1 MNIIEGEHIVDVDV
15 NEEVRDSFLQ
25 YAMSVIVARALPDVR
40 DGLKPVHRRIL
51 FSSFED
57 GHTPDKPYNKS
68 AATVGTV
75 LAKYHPHGD
84 ASVYDAMV
92 RLAQDFSLRYP
103 LIDGQ
108 GNFGSIDGDA
118 PAAYRYTEA
127 RLSKM
132 SMHLLS
138 DIYKETVDFGPS
150 FDDKRQEPQVLP
162 SRFPNLLV
170 NGSTGIAV
178 GMATS
183 IPPHNLNEVIDA
195 ITMMIDN
202 PNCEISDIMEIIQG
216 PDFPTGGIVMGKAGI
231 RAAYYTGRGKITL
244 RAKAHIEETKNDRYQ
259 IVVTEIPYMVNK
271 SKLVEGIAECH
282 KTKRIEGIDDLHD
295 NTGRNGLEI
304 IIKLKKDAN
313 PQVVLNRLYS
323 YTQLQTT
330 VSVIMLAL
338 VNGQPKILNL
348 KEMLEEYI
356 DFQREVITRRTQFD
370 LKKAQDRAHILEGY
384 RKALDHIDEVV
395 KIIRAS
401 KTIGEAKSAL
411 IERFE
416 FSDIQAQRIV
426 EMRLGQLTGLSRQE
440 INDEYDEKMALIED
454 YTDILSKPV
463 RVDNIIKEE
472 INEIKEKFGDDRR
485 TEICPISNEIDIEDL
500 IEEEECVITL
510 THFGYIKRLP
520 VNTYKAQHRG
530 GRGIAA
536 MTTREEDF
544 VEELFMASTHDIIM
558 FFTSKGRVYKLKGYE
573 IPESSRTA
581 KGMNIINLL
590 EMDADEKISA
600 MIKIRD
606 FENQFLVMVTK
617 NGIIKRTAIEEYSS
631 TRKGGVRA
639 IVLDEDDSLVR
650 VKLTTGEENLIIG
663 TRQGQ
668 AIKFSEQDVRTMG
681 RVTRGVRGIRL
692 KDDDYVVGMS
702 KTDEN
707 GKLLIVTEN
716 GYAKRTEI
724 SEFKLQSRGGKGVTS
739 YALSEKTGLVAG
751 LKVVNEDEDIMIISS
766 DGIIIRMPVSEI
778 NVYKRVTQGV
788 KVMRLNEG
796 VKVVTIGKTAKEDEE
811 EHTLSQEEETQPE
824 E

>member
-138 DIYKETVDFGPS
+138 DIYKDTVDFGPS

-216 PDFPTGGIVMGKAGI
+216 PDFPTGGVVMGKAGM

-271 SKLVEGIAECH
+271 SKLVESIAECH

-330 VSVIMLAL
+330 VSVIMIAL
-338 VNGQPKILNL
+338 VNGQPKVLNL

-356 DFQREVITRRTQFD
+356 AFQREVITRRTRFD

-401 KTIGEAKSAL
+401 KTIAEAKAAL
-411 IERFE
+411 IEKFD

-454 YTDILSKPV
+454 YTDILSKPE
-463 RVDNIIKEE
+463 RVDAIIKEE

-485 TEICPISNEIDIEDL
+485 TEICPVSNEIDIEDL

-530 GRGIAA
+530 GRGISA

-668 AIKFSEQDVRTMG
+668 AIKFSEQDVRIMG
-681 RVTRGVRGIRL
+681 RVTRGVRGIKL
-692 KDDDYVVGMS
+692 KEDDYVVGMS
-702 KTDEN
+702 KTDGD

-716 GYAKRTEI
+716 GYAKRTET

-811 EHTLSQEEETQPE
+811 AENLNQEESQTE

>member
-811 EHTLSQEEETQPE
+811 EDTLSQEEETQPE

>member
-1 MNIIEGEHIVDVDV
+1 MNIIEGEHIIDVDV
-15 NEEVRDSFLQ
+15 NQEVRDSFLQ
-25 YAMSVIVARALPDVR
+25 YAMSVIVSRALPDVR

-127 RLSKM
+127 RLDKM

-138 DIYKETVDFGPS
+138 DIYKDTVDFIPS
-150 FDDKRQEPQVLP
+150 FDDKRKEPEVLP

-183 IPPHNLNEVIDA
+183 IPPHNLCEVIDA
-195 ITMMIDN
+195 ITMMLDN
-202 PNCEISDIMEIIQG
+202 PECEIGDIMEIIQG
-216 PDFPTGGIVMGKAGI
+216 PDFPTGGVVMGKAGI
-231 RAAYYTGRGKITL
+231 RAAYYTGRSKITL
-244 RAKAHIEETKNDRYQ
+244 RAKARIEETKNDRYQ

-271 SKLVEGIAECH
+271 AKLVESIAECH
-282 KTKRIEGIDDLHD
+282 KTKRVEGIDDLHD

-313 PQVVLNRLYS
+313 PQVVLNQLFS

-338 VNGQPKILNL
+338 VNGQPKVLNL

-356 DFQREVITRRTQFD
+356 NFQREVITRRTRFD

-384 RKALDHIDEVV
+384 RKALDYIDEVV
-395 KIIRAS
+395 RIIRAS
-401 KTIGEAKSAL
+401 KTIAEAKSSL
-411 IERFE
+411 MERFE

-440 INDEYDEKMALIED
+440 IDDEYAEKLELIKD
-454 YTDILSKPV
+454 YTDILANPA
-463 RVDNIIKEE
+463 RVDGVIKEE
-472 INEIKEKFGDDRR
+472 INEIKDKFGDERR

-530 GRGIAA
+530 GRGITA

-590 EMDADEKISA
+590 EMDSDEKISA
-600 MIKIRD
+600 MIKIRN

-617 NGIIKRTAIEEYSS
+617 NGIIKRTAIEEYAT

-639 IVLDEDDSLVR
+639 IVLDEDDELVK
-650 VKLTTGEENLIIG
+650 VELTSGEDNLIVG
-663 TRQGQ
+663 TRGGQ
-668 AIKFSEQDVRTMG
+668 AIRFSEDDVRTMG
-681 RVTRGVRGIRL
+681 RVTRGVRGIKL
-692 KDDDYVVGMS
+692 KDEDYVIGMN
-702 KTDEN
+702 KVNDE

-716 GYAKRTEI
+716 GFAKRTEI
-724 SEFKLQSRGGKGVTS
+724 SEYKLQARGGKGVTS
-739 YALSEKTGLVAG
+739 YALSDKTGLVAG
-751 LKVVNEDEDIMIISS
+751 MNIVKEDEDIMMISS
-766 DGIIIRMPVSEI
+766 DGIIIRMPVSEV

-796 VKVVTIGKTAKEDEE
+796 VTVVTIGKTAKEEE
-811 EHTLSQEEETQPE
+811 DSSEEIEEETSSE

>member
-25 YAMSVIVARALPDVR
+25 YAMSVIVSRALPDVR

-51 FSSFED
+51 YSSFED

-92 RLAQDFSLRYP
+92 RLSQDFSLRYP

-132 SMHLLS
+132 SMNLLS
-138 DIYKETVDFGPS
+138 DIYKDTVNFVPS
-150 FDDKRQEPQVLP
+150 FDDKRKEPEVLP

-183 IPPHNLNEVIDA
+183 IPPHNLNEVVDA
-195 ITMMIDN
+195 LIMMIDN
-202 PNCEISDIMEIIQG
+202 PECEISDIMEIIQG
-216 PDFPTGGIVMGKAGI
+216 PDFPTGGVVMGKSGI

-244 RAKAHIEETKNDRYQ
+244 RAKAHIEETSNDRYN
-259 IVVTEIPYMVNK
+259 IVITEIPYMVNK
-271 SKLVEGIAECH
+271 SKLVESIAECH

-313 PQVVLNRLYS
+313 PQVILNQLYS
-323 YTQLQTT
+323 YTQLQVT

-348 KEMLEEYI
+348 KEMLEEYLN
-356 DFQREVITRRTQFD
+356 FQREVITRRTRFD

-384 RKALDHIDEVV
+384 RIALDNIDEVV

-401 KTIGEAKSAL
+401 KTIAEAKSSL
-411 IERFE
+411 IERFG

-440 INDEYDEKMALIED
+440 IDDEYAEKVALIED
-454 YTDILSKPV
+454 YTDILAKPH
-463 RVDNIIKEE
+463 RIDEIIKVE
-472 INEIKEKFGDDRR
+472 INEIRDKFGDDRR

-530 GRGIAA
+530 GRGVTA

-590 EMDADEKISA
+590 EMDADESISA

-606 FENQFLVMVTK
+606 FENQYLVMVTK

-639 IVLDEDDSLVR
+639 IVLDEGDSLVR
-650 VKLTTGEENLIIG
+650 VKLTNGDENLIIG
-663 TRQGQ
+663 TRHGQ
-668 AIKFSEQDVRTMG
+668 AIRFSEQDVRTMG
-681 RVTRGVRGIRL
+681 RVTRGVRGIKL
-692 KDDDYVVGMS
+692 ADEDYVVGMS
-702 KTDEN
+702 KTTED
-707 GKLLIVTEN
+707 GKLLTVTEN

-724 SEFKLQSRGGKGVTS
+724 SEFKLQARGGKGVS
-739 YALSEKTGLVAG
+739 CYALCEKTGLVAG
-751 LKVVNEDEDIMIISS
+751 LKVVNEDEDIMMISS

-796 VKVVTIGKTAKEDEE
+796 VSVVTIAKTAKEEE
-811 EHTLSQEEETQPE
+811 EENTENSNVENQE
-824 E
+824 

>member
-138 DIYKETVDFGPS
+138 DIYKDTVDFGPS

-216 PDFPTGGIVMGKAGI
+216 PDFPTGGVVMGKAGM

-271 SKLVEGIAECH
+271 SKLVESIAECH

-330 VSVIMLAL
+330 VSVIMIAL
-338 VNGQPKILNL
+338 VNGQPKVLNL

-356 DFQREVITRRTQFD
+356 AFQREVITRRTRFD

-401 KTIGEAKSAL
+401 KTIAEAKAAL
-411 IERFE
+411 IEKFD

-454 YTDILSKPV
+454 YTDILSKPE
-463 RVDNIIKEE
+463 RVDAIIKEE

-485 TEICPISNEIDIEDL
+485 TEICPVSNEIDIEDL

-530 GRGIAA
+530 GRGISA

-681 RVTRGVRGIRL
+681 RVTRGVRGIKL
-692 KDDDYVVGMS
+692 KEDDYVVGMS
-702 KTDEN
+702 KTDGD

-716 GYAKRTEI
+716 GYAKRTET

-811 EHTLSQEEETQPE
+811 AENLNQEEPQTE

>member
-1 MNIIEGEHIVDVDV
+1 MNIIEGEHIIDVDV
-15 NEEVRDSFLQ
+15 NQEVRDSFLQ
-25 YAMSVIVARALPDVR
+25 YAMSVIVSRALPDVR

-127 RLSKM
+127 RLDKM

-138 DIYKETVDFGPS
+138 DIYKDTVNFIPS
-150 FDDKRQEPQVLP
+150 FDDKRKEPEVLP

-183 IPPHNLNEVIDA
+183 IPPHNLCEVIDA
-195 ITMMIDN
+195 ITMMLDN
-202 PNCEISDIMEIIQG
+202 PECEIGDIMEIIQG
-216 PDFPTGGIVMGKAGI
+216 PDFPTGGVVMGKAGI
-231 RAAYYTGRGKITL
+231 RAAYYTGRSKITL
-244 RAKAHIEETKNDRYQ
+244 RAKARIEETKNDRYQ
-259 IVVTEIPYMVNK
+259 IVITEIPYMVNK
-271 SKLVEGIAECH
+271 AKLVESIAECH
-282 KTKRIEGIDDLHD
+282 KTKRVEGIDDLHD

-304 IIKLKKDAN
+304 IVKLKKDAN
-313 PQVVLNRLYS
+313 PQVVLNQLFS
-323 YTQLQTT
+323 YTQLQST

-338 VNGQPKILNL
+338 VNGQPKVLNL

-356 DFQREVITRRTQFD
+356 NFQREVITRRTKFD

-384 RKALDHIDEVV
+384 RKALDYIDEVV
-395 KIIRAS
+395 RIIRAS
-401 KTIGEAKSAL
+401 KTIAEAKASL
-411 IERFE
+411 MERFE

-440 INDEYDEKMALIED
+440 IDDEYDEKIALIAD
-454 YTDILSKPV
+454 YTDILAKPE
-463 RVDNIIKEE
+463 RVDGVIKEE
-472 INEIKEKFGDDRR
+472 INEIKDKFGDERR

-530 GRGIAA
+530 GRGITA

-573 IPESSRTA
+573 IPESSRIA

-590 EMDADEKISA
+590 EMDSDEKISA

-617 NGIIKRTAIEEYSS
+617 NGIIKRTAIEEYAT

-639 IVLDEDDSLVR
+639 IVLDEDDELVR
-650 VKLTTGEENLIIG
+650 VKLTTGEDNLIVG
-663 TRQGQ
+663 TRYGQ
-668 AIKFSEQDVRTMG
+668 AIRFSEDDVRTMG

-692 KDDDYVVGMS
+692 KDEDYVIGMS
-702 KTDEN
+702 KTTDD

-716 GYAKRTEI
+716 GFAKRTEI
-724 SEFKLQSRGGKGVTS
+724 SEYKLQSRGGKGVTS
-739 YALSEKTGLVAG
+739 YALSDKTGLVAG
-751 LKVVNEDEDIMIISS
+751 MNIVKEDEDIMIISS
-766 DGIIIRMPVSEI
+766 DGIIIRMPVSEV

-796 VKVVTIGKTAKEDEE
+796 VKVVTIGKTAKEEE
-811 EHTLSQEEETQPE
+811 SSEETVFESE

>member
-271 SKLVEGIAECH
+271 SKLVEGIADCH